1 MCSLL
6 IRSIRLK
13 ALKKKKLSR
22 LRVVVL
28 YSGVQLY
35 GVIDTNVLDLDW
47 TTGTVSG
54 DAVNCEYMCMIE
66 FWCYA
71 PVDMQTDDVQT

>member
-54 DAVNCEYMCMIE
+54 DAVNCEY
-66 FWCYA
+66 
-71 PVDMQTDDVQT
+71 